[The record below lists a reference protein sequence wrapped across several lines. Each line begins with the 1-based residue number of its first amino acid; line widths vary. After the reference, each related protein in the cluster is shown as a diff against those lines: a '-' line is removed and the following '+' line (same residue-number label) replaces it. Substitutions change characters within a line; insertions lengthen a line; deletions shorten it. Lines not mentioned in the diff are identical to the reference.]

1 MILGKDEIIF
11 LSICVI
17 FFIVGEVVLSSD
29 VDVVWSV
36 RVFFWVNLIV
46 ILIEFRIEG
55 NLELLVVGR
64 G

>member
-29 VDVVWSV
+29 VYVVWSV
-36 RVFFWVNLIV
+36 RVFF
-46 ILIEFRIEG
+46 
-55 NLELLVVGR
+55 
-64 G
+64 